1 VTTYKDAGVDIKKAS
16 SLVETIRQI
25 SKPTL
30 NSNVVSGIG
39 GFAAAFKIPSGYEEP
54 LIVSCTDGV
63 GTKLKVAS
71 RMNSHTSIGVD
82 LVAMCTND
90 LNTLGADALAF
101 LDYFAS
107 GRVDE
112 NVVKEIMEGITDACM
127 VTGCSLIGG
136 EIAEMPGMYSPGD
149 YDIAGFCIGVVDRNK
164 AITGDYIEKGDVL
177 IGIPSSGLHSNGYSI
192 VNKILEDNPQ
202 ISLESTPFTK
212 GEILGWE
219 LLTPTRLYAELIRVL
234 KSNFSNGILR
244 GIAHITGGGLHDNI
258 VRMRKGMEVD
268 LFGLENH
275 QYPEIFKW
283 VQRTGNVAREEME
296 RTFNCGYGL
305 VLCVDWKYEKSV
317 IDLLSRKG
325 EVPRVLGKVA

>member
-1 VTTYKDAGVDIKKAS
+1 
-16 SLVETIRQI
+16 
-25 SKPTL
+25 
-30 NSNVVSGIG
+30 
-39 GFAAAFKIPSGYEEP
+39 
-54 LIVSCTDGV
+54 
-63 GTKLKVAS
+63 
-71 RMNSHTSIGVD
+71 
-82 LVAMCTND
+82 

-136 EIAEMPGMYSPGD
+136 ETAEMPGMYSPGD

-212 GEILGWE
+212 GEILGWK